1 MTHCNAVFEG
11 NNGPEVE
18 IHFPPRC
25 NTNLGT
31 KKRFTPSAILNSHY
45 STSQNHEEVTMR
57 PENNGQ
63 IGGKSG
69 VEEPEVPTF
78 PTRGV

>member
-1 MTHCNAVFEG
+1 MTHCNVVFEG

-31 KKRFTPSAILNSHY
+31 KKRFTPSVILN
-45 STSQNHEEVTMR
+45 QNHEEVTMR

-63 IGGKSG
+63 IGGKRG
-69 VEEPEVPTF
+69 VEGPEVPTF